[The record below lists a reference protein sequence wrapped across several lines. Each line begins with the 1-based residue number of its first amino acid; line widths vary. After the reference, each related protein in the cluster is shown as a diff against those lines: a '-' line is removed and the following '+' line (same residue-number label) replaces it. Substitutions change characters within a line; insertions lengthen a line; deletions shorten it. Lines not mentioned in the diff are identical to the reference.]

1 MTVMS
6 TRERTDPRRPALD
19 RAEAMRLAATEY
31 TRIAQAVRRLGPDDW
46 AKPTDCTEWT
56 VHQLISHVVGM
67 AAMAAS
73 PLENWRQNRIAK
85 KRPGGE
91 ELMIDALT
99 ALQVRK
105 FGTHTPAE
113 LTELLAEIG
122 PRAAAGRRRT
132 PELIRRRP
140 LSDQQVLNGIAE
152 MWSLGYL
159 IDIIL
164 TRDPW
169 MHRIDLCRATG
180 QDMVLSADHDGVLVD
195 DVVREWAG
203 RHGKSYRLTLTGPA
217 GGTWSSPDGTGDSL
231 ELDAIEFC
239 RTLSGRGSATG
250 LLGTQVPF

>member
-1 MTVMS
+1 MTMMS
-6 TRERTDPRRPALD
+6 TRARTDLRQPALD
-19 RAEAMRLAATEY
+19 RAEAMRLAAAEY
-31 TRIAQAVRRLGPDDW
+31 TRMAQAVDRLGTDDW

-56 VHQLISHVVGM
+56 VHQMIAHVVGM

-73 PLENWRQNRIAK
+73 PLENLRQNRIAK
-85 KRPGGE
+85 KRPGGA

-105 FGTHTPAE
+105 FGTHSPAE
-113 LTELLAEIG
+113 LTEMLAEIG

-132 PELIRRRP
+132 PGLIRRRP
-140 LSDQQVLNGIAE
+140 MPGEQVVNGIAE
-152 MWSLGYL
+152 KWSLGYL

-180 QDMVLSADHDGVLVD
+180 QDLVLTADHDGVLVD

-217 GGTWSSPDGTGDSL
+217 GGTWSSPEGMGDSL

-239 RTLSGRGSATG
+239 RTLSGRGCGTG